1 MTVSAFK
8 YVIIWNSSV
17 STIIWIENDLIPEDG
32 EDSVKLLV
40 FLLSDAI

>member
-1 MTVSAFK
+1 MTVSSLK

-17 STIIWIENDLIPEDG
+17 STIIWKENDPTPEDG